1 MKKPL
6 LYDRPGLYL
15 IDGMSCV
22 FRLCWLVPNRWDELC
37 VLMQQ
42 CLAPAVPVARV
53 LLLYRRLYC
62 SFHPA
67 VQGLYC
73 TQRSLF
79 LCPQQLLNGYSCT
92 FLFHCLLL
100 VFGYQ
105 TGTQSAVQGCHYI
118 IVQSKYILNL
128 LRWAAT
134 ELGKKD
140 KLKMSCLLLS
150 CATFVRGVGCL
161 NNKPCRLFWGTL
173 YF

>member
-6 LYDRPGLYL
+6 LYDQPGLYL
-15 IDGMSCV
+15 KDRMSCV

-53 LLLYRRLYC
+53 LLLYRKLYC

-73 TQRSLF
+73 TQRSFF
-79 LCPQQLLNGYSCT
+79 LCPQQLLNGYSCA
-92 FLFHCLLL
+92 FLFHCFPL

-105 TGTQSAVQGCHYI
+105 TRTQSTSQGCHYI
-118 IVQSKYILNL
+118 IVQSNKFWICWDGRQQSLEGRTNSKWVVYYWVVLP
-128 LRWAAT
+128 
-134 ELGKKD
+134 
-140 KLKMSCLLLS
+140 LS
-150 CATFVRGVGCL
+150 EA
-161 NNKPCRLFWGTL
+161 
-173 YF
+173 

>member
-1 MKKPL
+1 
-6 LYDRPGLYL
+6 
-15 IDGMSCV
+15 MSCV

-140 KLKMSCLLLS
+140 KLKMSCLLLT

-161 NNKPCRLFWGTL
+161 NNKPCGLFWGTL